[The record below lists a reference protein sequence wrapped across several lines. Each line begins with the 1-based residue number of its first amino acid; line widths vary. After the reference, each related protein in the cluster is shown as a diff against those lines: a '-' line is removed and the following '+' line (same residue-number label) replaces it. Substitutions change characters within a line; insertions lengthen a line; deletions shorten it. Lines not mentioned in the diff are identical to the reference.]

1 MQAHFHG
8 THGRAVV
15 LPCVSISETLKTA
28 PGLGTAGP
36 KPQRLPAAFSSSALG
51 KRALNQCL
59 FAKQWLVNSVP
70 CWQLQQFQAILPVG
84 SFFFLHLLQ
93 KGTFAQHLTLNLF
106 FFFLI

>member
-59 FAKQWLVNSVP
+59 FAKLVAGKLCAMLAAPTVSGHSSY
-70 CWQLQQFQAILPVG
+70 WFILFLASFTKRDICSTPDPQ
-84 SFFFLHLLQ
+84 SFFF
-93 KGTFAQHLTLNLF
+93 F
-106 FFFLI
+106 F